1 MYERSG
7 AHDSGAAF
15 PTLCGVEL
23 TPGDE
28 AMVTYALRL
37 ATNYNGMVM
46 ATFPDVPEAMALGRD
61 DQEAVEQARHA
72 LEAALGLYAAEGR
85 DLPTPRARGTL
96 HVTTEKFGQLA
107 PA

>member
-1 MYERSG
+1 M
-7 AHDSGAAF
+7 HDSGAAF
-15 PTLCGVEL
+15 PALCGVEL

-37 ATNYNGMVM
+37 ASNYNGMVM

-72 LEAALGLYAAEGR
+72 LEAALGLYAAAGR